1 MTYQNL
7 SIAINLASA
16 FIGLAALVYAI
27 VRDRKKG
34 PKDPEER
41 SRVRPRT
48 GPALPLGPRSGP
60 PGGR

>member
-16 FIGLAALVYAI
+16 IIGLAALMYAI
-27 VRDRKKG
+27 VRDRKKP

-41 SRVRPRT
+41 
-48 GPALPLGPRSGP
+48 
-60 PGGR
+60 GR

>member
-16 FIGLAALVYAI
+16 IIGLAALVYAI

-34 PKDPEER
+34 PEDPEKR
-41 SRVRPRT
+41 DR
-48 GPALPLGPRSGP
+48 
-60 PGGR
+60 